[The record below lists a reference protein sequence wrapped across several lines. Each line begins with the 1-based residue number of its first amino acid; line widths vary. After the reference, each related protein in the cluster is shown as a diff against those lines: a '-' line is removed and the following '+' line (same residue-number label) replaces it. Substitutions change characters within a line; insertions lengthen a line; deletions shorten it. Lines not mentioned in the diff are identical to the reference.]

1 MLITMFDKE
10 IVFAMISFIQANPPL
25 FILSILLLSLVII
38 LWGLQYWII
47 QQGKQF
53 FDHCLRYCG
62 TLKQVVRKSSLYRRM
77 QYKYPR
83 FFVFLSRRF
92 QPQHFY
98 GLPLTLL
105 LLAMGY
111 ILALFTG
118 LVEDIV
124 TSDSIVTI
132 DHLVSYQMNMLREPN
147 VVNFFIFITSFGSAA
162 ISCLIVILVCVI
174 CGIIRQPYILIGLLV
189 STIGS
194 SIFTFL
200 SKLLFH
206 RTRPED
212 ALLLEQSFSFPS
224 GHATIAIAL
233 YGFLAYLTIRFS
245 PNFIKQ
251 VRIFFTMLLF
261 AVLLG
266 LSRMVLNEHYLSDV
280 LGGFLVG
287 TLWLIVSI
295 SLTEWLSASGK
306 ITWQLP
312 QSFMQNYTVG
322 LSIILVLIATL
333 IYAAVYQFPLL
344 F

>member
-1 MLITMFDKE
+1 
-10 IVFAMISFIQANPPL
+10 MIPLIQANQPL
-25 FILSILLLSLVII
+25 FILSILLFSLVIL
-38 LWGLQYWII
+38 LWALQYWII
-47 QQGKQF
+47 QHGKQL
-53 FDHCLRYCG
+53 FDQFVRYGG
-62 TLKQVVRKSSLYRRM
+62 TFKQYAGKSNLFMRIK
-77 QYKYPR
+77 YKYPR

-92 QPQHFY
+92 KTQHFY

-118 LVEDIV
+118 LVEDVV

-132 DHLVSYQMNMLREPN
+132 DHFVSYQMNMLREPS

-174 CGIIRQPYILIGLLV
+174 CWIIRQPYILIGLLV

-206 RTRPED
+206 RVRPTD
-212 ALLLEQSFSFPS
+212 ALLLEQSYSFPS
-224 GHATIAIAL
+224 GHATITIAL
-233 YGFLAYLTIRFS
+233 YGFLAYLAIRFS
-245 PNFIKQ
+245 PNFIRQ

-287 TLWLIVSI
+287 ILWLIVSI
-295 SLTEWLSASGK
+295 SLTEWLSARGK
-306 ITWQLP
+306 ITWQIP
-312 QSFMQNYTVG
+312 WSTMQTYTVG

-333 IYAAVYQFPLL
+333 IYAEVYQFPLL
-344 F
+344 A